1 MKKNNWFRLFNFHF
15 ILVSVK
21 RLLNLISFSLS
32 FSLTDIHTHTH
43 THTYTHTN
51 THILSLCLSLSLSL
65 SSNIFPIRLTTIY
78 FCHIL
83 DWIDLLAVGVGC
95 SVAAELSV
103 SISMFVSRFTRGPNP
118 SSPPS
123 HLFSI
128 SPFIIL

>member
-1 MKKNNWFRLFNFHF
+1 MKKKNNWFRLFNF

-32 FSLTDIHTHTH
+32 FSFTDIHTHIYTHKH
-43 THTYTHTN
+43 TH
-51 THILSLCLSLSLSL
+51 SVSLSLSLSL

-83 DWIDLLAVGVGC
+83 DWIDLSAVGVGC